1 MKVLVVGGAGY
12 VGSVLVE
19 ELVYHGGYD
28 VRVLDRMYFGST
40 GLQVVKDSVEIVV
53 GDMRSFQPE
62 VLDGI
67 DAVINIGGLSNDPTA
82 ELWPEANVQMNTV
95 ATLQLAEECRHRGI
109 ERFVFA
115 STCSIYDRGAL
126 EDYDVV
132 RDEYALVKPEFAY
145 SLSKYEAEGG
155 LLDIVVPNFCP
166 IVLRKG
172 TIYGYSPRMRYD
184 LVVNTFVAHALSRGI
199 ITVFNGGE
207 MWRPLIDVR
216 DVAQAYIACLEADAD
231 KVRGQTFNI
240 SYGNFRISELAFR
253 VQCALSEIG
262 IHVDVQADYR
272 DRKVRSYRVSAD
284 KTRDV
289 LGFVPKISVEDS
301 VKHMVRKIAGSDFSH
316 PRYYNIK
323 WMKLLEEAKDIIDVT
338 GGIF

>member
-19 ELVYHGGYD
+19 ELVHQDYD
-28 VRVLDRMYFGST
+28 VRVLDRMYFGDA

-67 DAVINIGGLSNDPTA
+67 DAVINIGGLSNDPCS
-82 ELWPEANVQMNTV
+82 EYNPEANHQMNVV
-95 ATLQLAEECRHRGI
+95 AALQLAEECWRRGI

-115 STCSIYDRGAL
+115 STCSVYDGGVTENL
-126 EDYDVV
+126 DWIHE
-132 RDEYALVKPEFAY
+132 EYEQGMSPTYTY
-145 SLSKYEAEGG
+145 SLSKLEAEKG
-155 LLDIVVPNFCP
+155 LLGMAGHFLCP
-166 IVLRKG
+166 VVLRKG

-199 ITVFNGGE
+199 ITVFSGGE

-253 VQCALSEIG
+253 VQRALSEIG

-272 DRKVRSYRVSAD
+272 DRKVRSYRVSTD
-284 KTRDV
+284 KARDV
-289 LGFVPKISVEDS
+289 LGFVPTVSVEDS
-301 VKHMVRKIAGSDFSH
+301 VKHMVSKIAGSDFSH

-323 WMKLLEEAKDIIDVT
+323 WMKLLEEASGIISVT
-338 GGIF
+338 GGVF